1 MGSILVFVSIILII
15 LFIGAFLYL
24 EIENEKRLREIFTRR
39 VKECENDIINLV
51 KDYITNKNVL
61 SELTELVDSYCE
73 YVLRLDNKCREI
85 KKEVDELQAP
95 KAKTRKTGS
104 SKR

>member
-24 EIENEKRLREIFTRR
+24 EIQNEKRLREIFTRR
-39 VKECENDIINLV
+39 VKDCENDIRELNRDSMLLKKCINEL
-51 KDYITNKNVL
+51 ITDVQQL
-61 SELTELVDSYCE
+61 QD
-73 YVLRLDNKCREI
+73 
-85 KKEVDELQAP
+85 EVNELQAP

>member
-24 EIENEKRLREIFTRR
+24 EIQNEKRLREIFTRR
-39 VKECENDIINLV
+39 VKDCESDIRELHRDNILLKKCINEL
-51 KDYITNKNVL
+51 ITDVQSL
-61 SELTELVDSYCE
+61 E
-73 YVLRLDNKCREI
+73 
-85 KKEVDELQAP
+85 KEVGELQAP
-95 KAKTRKTGS
+95 KTKTRKTGS